1 VVVFHWCERKRMV
14 KICVKS
20 CSEDELRHVAN
31 TVGMAKQIAENY
43 VVSQRRGEGVFLG
56 AWKDGSPVGHAFLQW
71 NPKLRGE
78 YTVRV
83 QGNFADTSNLS
94 VVEEYRS
101 QGIGSRIIQK
111 AEEEARD
118 RGFEL
123 LRLAVDPEDNP
134 RAHALYLRHGF
145 TDVGLPPFD
154 ASGTWIDQDGNEHP
168 YEEWCINMTKR
179 L

>member
-1 VVVFHWCERKRMV
+1 MVVFHWCERKRMV

-71 NPKLRGE
+71 NPQLRGE
-78 YTVRV
+78 YAVRV
-83 QGNFADTSNLS
+83 QGNFADISNLS
-94 VVEEYRS
+94 VVEESRS
-101 QGIGSRIIQK
+101 QGIGSRIIRK

-118 RGFEL
+118 RRFEL
-123 LRLAVDPEDNP
+123 LGLAVDPEDNP
-134 RAHALYLRHGF
+134 RAHAL
-145 TDVGLPPFD
+145 
-154 ASGTWIDQDGNEHP
+154 
-168 YEEWCINMTKR
+168 
-179 L
+179 